1 MKKEIKLKNV
11 LFIGAIVMIIYVL
24 TICMF
29 MKKVNGYEEKLE
41 KIGNDYEKVII
52 ENNNLKDHIED
63 LNSNIYN
70 LFNKQPYKLTIEHNG
85 SRITYE
91 QDKFGLFD
99 SYRSMTTRISVI
111 GE

>member
-1 MKKEIKLKNV
+1 MKKEIKLENV

-29 MKKVNGYEEKLE
+29 MNRINGYEEKLE
-41 KIGNDYEKVII
+41 RSSNDYEKVVI
-52 ENNNLKDHIED
+52 ENDNLKDHIDD

-70 LFNKQPYKLTIEHNG
+70 VFNKQPYKLTIEHND
-85 SRITYE
+85 SMITYE

-99 SYRSMTTRISVI
+99 SYHSITTKSSII